1 METNDAG
8 DYRDKVDEILGSDL
22 ADIDKLKQGYGMV
35 TAGLIEHAHR
45 EADLARATHDGEARI
60 KVQIKMETLKY
71 ARQIF
76 DHWYTLVTGRRAW
89 DE

>member
-1 METNDAG
+1 METNDPRSYH
-8 DYRDKVDEILGSDL
+8 DRSDEILGSDL
-22 ADIDKLKQGYGMV
+22 ADIDKLRQGFGMV
-35 TAGLIEHAHR
+35 TGGLIEHAHR
-45 EADLARATHDGEARI
+45 EAELARATHDREALL
-60 KVQIKMETLKY
+60 KVQIKMETLKH

>member
-8 DYRDKVDEILGSDL
+8 DYRDRIVEILGSEL

-35 TAGLIEHAHR
+35 TGGLIEHAYH
-45 EADLARATHDGEARI
+45 EADLARATHDREALI

-76 DHWYTLVTGRRAW
+76 DRWYTLIVGRRAW